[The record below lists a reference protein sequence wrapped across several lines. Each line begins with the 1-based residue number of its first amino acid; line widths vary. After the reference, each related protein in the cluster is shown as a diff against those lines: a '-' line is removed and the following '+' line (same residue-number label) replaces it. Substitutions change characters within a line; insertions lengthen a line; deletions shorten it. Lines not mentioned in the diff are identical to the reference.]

1 MNTIIESFLSKVNA
15 LYQLEPQNLPMDV
28 VKEMVK
34 MSPEELFKTCS
45 QLSVLRHNIPK
56 EQKPVSLNEKEM
68 AAMAEAYLK
77 ALITFL
83 KNRK

>member
-15 LYQLEPQNLPMDV
+15 LYQLEPKNLPMDV
-28 VKEMVK
+28 VREMVK

-45 QLSVLRHNIPK
+45 QLAVLRHNIPK

-68 AAMAEAYLK
+68 AVMAEEYLRE
-77 ALITFL
+77 LL
-83 KNRK
+83 KRFR